1 MAASPPRLC
10 AVAIAGI
17 EDGPWPDTLNGPSTA
32 SRYQAGRVARQRTA
46 RMIDNF
52 ALGLTHG
59 LMLLAAWRLLSR
71 PDLQDDDAPAAR
83 PSWFAKDEAGD
94 A

>member
-1 MAASPPRLC
+1 
-10 AVAIAGI
+10 
-17 EDGPWPDTLNGPSTA
+17 
-32 SRYQAGRVARQRTA
+32 
-46 RMIDNF
+46 MIDHF

-71 PDLQDDDAPAAR
+71 PDLEDDAAPRAAPRGWAREETR
-83 PSWFAKDEAGD
+83 PD